1 MRKSL
6 IMVLA
11 VLLLAGAA
19 SAGSTITLPV
29 PTKDVAIGSSTD
41 FNVVLD
47 TTHEGNGTLNWE
59 TDNSS
64 ITATLDGGT
73 LATSGSI
80 PVTTVKN
87 EPQSHTL
94 TVVVGSGAVVGQEYS
109 VDINYCYAKGNSGKE
124 KCEDGKIKA
133 RAEATVVPTPELST
147 VILTSGGLVGMLGLM
162 RIRRKE

>member
-19 SAGSTITLPV
+19 SAGSTVTLPV
-29 PTKDVAIGSSTD
+29 DTKEAPIGGSITYD
-41 FNVVLD
+41 VVLN
-47 TTHEGNGTLNWE
+47 TSHPGPGNLTWVTG
-59 TDNSS
+59 DPA

-73 LATSGSI
+73 LATSGYI
-80 PVTTVKN
+80 HVNTVKN
-87 EPQSHTL
+87 VEQPHTL
-94 TVVVGSGAVVGQEYS
+94 TVAVGSGAVVGHEYS
-109 VDINYCYAKGNSGKE
+109 VDINYCSEKGE
-124 KCEDGKIKA
+124 CEDEEIKA
-133 RAEATVVPTPELST
+133 RAEATVIPTPELST